1 MHDGGFGESVCS
13 TCRQKFR
20 PNAILS
26 IVDVRLTPGSGW
38 VLSII
43 GCVLTRANRTI
54 CLVHAAVL
62 KRCLPSGSTVTVEGD
77 SFIWC
82 RGALIRSGWING
94 QFVRCEL
101 ANYKLGKTLNYYL
114 RPRDNIHVTLSM
126 GFSSFYPSTTLNCFN
141 LCLPKFTFSIFMCK
155 PSF

>member
-54 CLVHAAVL
+54 CLVHTAVL
-62 KRCLPSGSTVTVEGD
+62 SAVYLQGARSLFRAILLFDVVE
-77 SFIWC
+77 
-82 RGALIRSGWING
+82 RYNG
-94 QFVRCEL
+94 PVWHSL
-101 ANYKLGKTLNYYL
+101 
-114 RPRDNIHVTLSM
+114 
-126 GFSSFYPSTTLNCFN
+126 FSASSQ
-141 LCLPKFTFSIFMCK
+141 I
-155 PSF
+155 